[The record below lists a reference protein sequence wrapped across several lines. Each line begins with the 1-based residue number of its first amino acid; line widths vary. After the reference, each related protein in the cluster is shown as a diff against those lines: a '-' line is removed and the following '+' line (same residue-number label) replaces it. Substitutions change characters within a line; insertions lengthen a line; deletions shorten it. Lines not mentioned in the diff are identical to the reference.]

1 MAHYH
6 KALHVQTMQPWYML
20 QERFD
25 PTMLEF
31 HLGLRWRWIG
41 WDASED
47 GVCERFTDEEV
58 AELFTFEEEAPPA
71 LRHLFEAMP
80 TFREWR
86 GLCPDKG
93 GRGWHRER

>member
-1 MAHYH
+1 MTCYR

-25 PTMLEF
+25 PTMLEY
-31 HLGLRWRWIG
+31 HLGLAPWIG
-41 WDASED
+41 WDASEY
-47 GVCERFTDEEV
+47 GGIERFTDEEV

-80 TFREWR
+80 SFHEWR
-86 GLCPDKG
+86 GLCRVSG
-93 GRGWHRER
+93 LAS